1 MSEIKNEAKVNFG
14 TPHYLPYEEWKRKRS
29 RAKSPKNYP
38 VRNGADVY
46 KFMSESEEL
55 EKLEK
60 EHSWIL
66 HVNTNKKI
74 TKKELYQI
82 GTDSRIYIDIQ
93 EIFLRAMI
101 NKSRAFIFVHNH
113 PNSCVE
119 ASQGDVRACISLRA
133 ASKICKIALLDFVI
147 VGERDPG
154 YVSFRDK
161 GLFKDIDWIVRSRNR
176 RNS

>member
-1 MSEIKNEAKVNFG
+1 MSEILNGTDVSFK
-14 TPHYLPYEEWKRKRS
+14 TPHYLPYAEWKRKRS
-29 RAKSPKNYP
+29 KAKPPKYP
-38 VRNGADVY
+38 ARNGADVY

-82 GTDSRIYIDIQ
+82 GTDSRIFIDIQ

-113 PNSCVE
+113 PNGSVE

-147 VGERDPG
+147 VSERDPG

-161 GLFKDIDWIVRSRNR
+161 GLFKDIDWIVMSRNR
-176 RNS
+176 RNT